1 MGDYK
6 FSALI
11 YNPFKFDLKQKID
24 LKTAILVVVISNPE
38 KKTIL

>member
-6 FSALI
+6 FSELI
-11 YNPFKFDLKQKID
+11 YNPFKFDLKKID
-24 LKTAILVVVISNPE
+24 LKNAILVVVISNPE